1 MRRPFFVEVRKNEI
15 VLLPNDLDYKNLFK
29 AEKAIKIPANK
40 IAKDKSFEKLLN
52 YVKDQKAIR
61 GPLRRRRDTI
71 ITFLIRPDAV
81 NTYNTAKNTV
91 DQFEKKYEKELA
103 TIPLN
108 NGDYIV
114 DSLSGKAPLP
124 GEGEILIE

>member
-1 MRRPFFVEVRKNEI
+1 MTWILKIFFK
-15 VLLPNDLDYKNLFK
+15 D
-29 AEKAIKIPANK
+29 EKPIKIPAEK
-40 IAKDKSFEKLLN
+40 IANDKSFEKLMN

-81 NTYNTAKNTV
+81 NTYNAAKNVV

-103 TIPLN
+103 VIPLN

-114 DSLSGKAPLP
+114 ESLSGKAPLP
-124 GEGEILIE
+124 GEGEILID